1 MPGRSTDHSAELRLY
16 MSPEQASAYEDVDG
30 RADIYSLGAVAYY
43 LLTGQTPFTSKN
55 VLELLAAHRNSEVV
69 PPSRLTPAIPADLDQ
84 IILKC
89 MAKKASDR
97 FQDADELRK
106 ALDQCGIANQWGPE
120 QAATWW
126 QEISGRTIE
135 VPREKLR
142 QTQPWTTCN
151 DR

>member
-1 MPGRSTDHSAELRLY
+1 
-16 MSPEQASAYEDVDG
+16 MSPEQATAYEDVDG

-55 VLELLAAHRNSEVV
+55 VLELLAAHRNSEVS

-97 FQDADELRK
+97 FQDAASLK
-106 ALDQCGIANQWGPE
+106 AGLDGCSVAQHWGAE
-120 QAATWW
+120 QAANWW
-126 QEISGRTIE
+126 QSSQEQP
-135 VPREKLR
+135 VEKAEAKPSIDA
-142 QTQPWTTCN
+142 TVDYN
-151 DR
+151 GGDS